1 VTSRTRYAK
10 CGDLNLAYRV
20 SGDGPV
26 DVVIVPSFV
35 SNVELFWAHPAV
47 KAWLDRIGSFARL
60 TLFDKAGT
68 GLSDPVS
75 GPRTLEQRA
84 GEIEAVLDAVGADR
98 PVLFGLSEGGPASI
112 TFTATRPNRVR
123 ALVLFGTWPRS
134 AAVGLSTADARERLA
149 ADGVPERYWP
159 TDGQLERVRA
169 FAHAVR
175 ERWGEGEALALLVPS
190 QGDARQLAMVERLC
204 ASPGMTR
211 ATLEAAA
218 MTDVRDVLPT
228 IDVPTLVVHADEDLV
243 PVQYGRFIADQIPG
257 ARLLEV
263 RGRDHAPWL
272 SEPDAIAEEIEEFLT
287 GARHARE
294 PDRMLA
300 TVLFTDITGSTE
312 RAAQLGDARWWAVLE
327 RQGEATRAELQRFG
341 GREVKSMGDG
351 FLATFD
357 GPARAIRCA
366 EAIRAA
372 LRGLGIEIR
381 AGIHTGECDLIGED
395 IGGLAV
401 HIAARVKALA
411 GAGEILVSRT
421 VRDLVVGSGIAFA
434 ERGVHSLKGVPGEWN
449 LLAVASER
457 PPSELPEVQVTKI
470 DTPGPRE
477 SMHAGDRVA
486 AVVARRAPGV
496 LRTATRLERRI
507 RAARKHNS
515 P

>member
-1 VTSRTRYAK
+1 VAEL
-10 CGDLNLAYRV
+10 GGEAALAAQACELAGAGARHDEPIAR
-20 SGDGPV
+20 DGRSP
-26 DVVIVPSFV
+26 
-35 SNVELFWAHPAV
+35 
-47 KAWLDRIGSFARL
+47 
-60 TLFDKAGT
+60 
-68 GLSDPVS
+68 
-75 GPRTLEQRA
+75 Q
-84 GEIEAVLDAVGADR
+84 R
-98 PVLFGLSEGGPASI
+98 PV
-112 TFTATRPNRVR
+112 
-123 ALVLFGTWPRS
+123 VL
-134 AAVGLSTADARERLA
+134 
-149 ADGVPERYWP
+149 
-159 TDGQLERVRA
+159 
-169 FAHAVR
+169 
-175 ERWGEGEALALLVPS
+175 
-190 QGDARQLAMVERLC
+190 
-204 ASPGMTR
+204 
-211 ATLEAAA
+211 
-218 MTDVRDVLPT
+218 
-228 IDVPTLVVHADEDLV
+228 
-243 PVQYGRFIADQIPG
+243 YGRFIADQIPG

-294 PDRMLA
+294 PDRMLV
-300 TVLFTDITGSTE
+300 TVLFTDIIGSTE